1 MIAPK
6 ATVESEGLDVT
17 TKRPTGRDRPAL
29 KEAV

>member
-6 ATVESEGLDVT
+6 ATVESEGLDLT
-17 TKRPTGRDRPAL
+17 TKLPTGRDRPAL